1 MTAIKQSQ
9 TILTNKI
16 LKYLLFTILIFL
28 NLTIQITQ
36 ANYTNNTTKT
46 NIINFQ
52 DHFQLDKST
61 NSQIKTETAVK
72 ENETTNTK
80 TWSKLDPVNPNTWE
94 FTYDNTLC
102 NYHEYDNHMNCQY
115 HIDQESKQKHHCE

>member
-80 TWSKLDPVNPNTWE
+80 T
-94 FTYDNTLC
+94 
-102 NYHEYDNHMNCQY
+102 
-115 HIDQESKQKHHCE
+115 